1 MLQCIS
7 LEVILSYKLTFI
19 IQQPANS
26 AVFHSPTG
34 AGLHR
39 SLCTSQIRSCDLC
52 MSYLIVMLNVKEI
65 CCVTKAWCLVEVTKI
80 APKVGII
87 NNSFL
92 VAFEMTNIDWI
103 KSN

>member
-1 MLQCIS
+1 M
-7 LEVILSYKLTFI
+7 
-19 IQQPANS
+19 
-26 AVFHSPTG
+26 
-34 AGLHR
+34 
-39 SLCTSQIRSCDLC
+39 
-52 MSYLIVMLNVKEI
+52 MLNVKEI
-65 CCVTKAWCLVEVTKI
+65 CRVTEAWSLVEVTKV